1 MSKPNGSIISLDEL
15 LKKQE
20 EWCEEANCD
29 ACPYNILNPDPY
41 TPSTECTTVFVY
53 EYMKDA
59 LMKEGLK

>member
-1 MSKPNGSIISLDEL
+1 MSRSSYSIISLDEL

-20 EWCEEANCD
+20 EWCEEVSCD

-41 TPSTECTTVFVY
+41 TPSVECTTVFVY

-59 LMKEGLK
+59 LMKEAQK